1 MQGNRS
7 GPLAAAALVAAALA
21 AQAAE
26 TTGPLRRRD
35 LSGGTIVTA
44 EEAPYLVFLR
54 FARGRGYGRC
64 LGVLI
69 ARDWVA
75 TSAHCTEDA
84 EYKYITVSHISGG
97 RRNGG
102 IAEVSDEGRTGWVR
116 LLRHP
121 DYKETP
127 GNYVTF
133 SQIAADITLI
143 KLPKPF
149 PRSKVTPARLPTAA
163 EASTLQEGLTVRTIG
178 WTGEYLQAAR
188 ADAPISER
196 IRVVGGQVTYARTD
210 QPAHVLGKRL
220 NPARPE
226 PGDSGGP
233 VLLQVGQEWVLIGI
247 HSAVNN
253 RTGTAWSAS
262 TYTSRDWIAAA
273 TGSAPPVT
281 HPPVTP
287 APTPSGNITLTV
299 EGQNLQEHIC
309 TLQADNGG
317 RSTISTNTKIT
328 LNWTISNRFSTQLRL
343 DCRPL

>member
-7 GPLAAAALVAAALA
+7 GTLAAAALAAAALA

-26 TTGPLRRRD
+26 TAGPLHRRD

-54 FARGRGYGRC
+54 FARGRGYGLC

-84 EYKYITVSHISGG
+84 EYKYITVTHISGG

-102 IAEVSDEGRTGWVR
+102 IAEVSDESRAGWVR

-121 DYKETP
+121 DYAETP
-127 GNYVTF
+127 GNYLTF

-143 KLPKPF
+143 KLPNPF
-149 PRSKVTPARLPTAA
+149 PQSKVTTARLPTAA
-163 EASTLQEGLTVRTIG
+163 EASTLQKGLTVRTIG

-188 ADAPISER
+188 ADGPISER
-196 IRVVGGQVTYARTD
+196 VHVVGSQATYARTH
-210 QPAHVLGKRL
+210 QPAHVLGRRL
-220 NPARPE
+220 NPAHHD

-247 HSAVNN
+247 HSAVNH

-281 HPPVTP
+281 QPPVSST
-287 APTPSGNITLTV
+287 PTPSGNITLTV
-299 EGQNLQEHIC
+299 EGQNLEEHIC
-309 TLQADNGG
+309 TLQADNGA
-317 RSTISTNTKIT
+317 RNTISGNTKIR
-328 LNWTISNRFSTQLRL
+328 LNWTVSDRFSTQLRL